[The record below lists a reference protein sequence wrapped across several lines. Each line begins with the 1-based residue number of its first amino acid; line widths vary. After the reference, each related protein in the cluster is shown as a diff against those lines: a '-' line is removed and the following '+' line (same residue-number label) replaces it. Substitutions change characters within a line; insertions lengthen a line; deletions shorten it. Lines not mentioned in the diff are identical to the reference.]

1 MNKRELLLK
10 ALRNETTPRPAW
22 VPFVGVHGGKLIGKS
37 AREYLQ
43 SSGLI
48 VQGLKKACE
57 LYKPDG
63 LPVVF
68 DLQLEAEVL
77 GCELRW
83 AEQTPPAVCSHPLE
97 QGKSLATLPVFDAAN
112 GRFPIVLE
120 AVRTMKKDMGGEVGL
135 YGLLCGPFTLALH
148 LMGNDI
154 FLQMFDHPDY
164 VKAVIGFCASVGQKV
179 AQAYLDNGVDVI
191 GVVDPMTSQISAEHF
206 EHFVTPAIDQIF
218 NVVRA
223 RGAISSLFV
232 CGDAT
237 RNIEAMC
244 HTGCD
249 NISIDENI
257 PLERIRDF
265 TRGHNKSFGG
275 NLRLTTVL
283 LLGDEDDA
291 RLDAIRCVDVGGGCG
306 FVLAPGCDLPFD
318 TPPKNLAAAAEMVLD
333 SYRREIAKR
342 TIIAKTAEAAVIAAA
357 PDYRKEPLVTIDVIT
372 LDSSSCAPCQ
382 YMMDAV
388 HRAAKRLSRPV
399 AIKEHR
405 ITTREGI
412 SMMTRLGVKNIPT
425 ICLDGEV
432 AFVSI
437 IPDQNTLA
445 AAIETK
451 IAGKKVM

>member
-1 MNKRELLLK
+1 MNRRELLLR

-22 VPFVGVHGGKLIGKS
+22 VPFVGVHGGKLIDKT

-43 SSGLI
+43 SSDLI

-57 LYKPDG
+57 LYQPDG

-83 AEQTPPAVCSHPLE
+83 ADQTPPSVCTHPLE
-97 QGKSLATLPVFDAAN
+97 QGKSLAALPVFDVAN
-112 GRFPIVLE
+112 GRFPIVME
-120 AVRTMKKDMGGEVGL
+120 AVRTMKKDVGSEVAL
-135 YGLLCGPFTLALH
+135 YGLICGPFTLALH

-179 AQAYLDNGVDVI
+179 TQAYLDNGVDVI
-191 GVVDPMTSQISAEHF
+191 AVVDPMTSQISAEHF
-206 EHFVTPAIDQIF
+206 TDFVTPAVNQIF
-218 NVVRA
+218 AFANG
-223 RGAISSLFV
+223 RGALSSLFV

-244 HTGCD
+244 RTACN

-306 FVLAPGCDLPFD
+306 FVLAPGCDLPYD

-333 SYRREIAKR
+333 GYRREIAKR
-342 TIIAKTAEAAVIAAA
+342 TIIAKTAEAAIVAA
-357 PDYRKEPLVTIDVIT
+357 PPDYQNEPLVTIDVIT

-388 HRAAKRLSRPV
+388 HRASKRLSKPV
-399 AIKEHR
+399 IVKEHR

-425 ICLDGEV
+425 ICLDGKV
-432 AFVSI
+432 AFISI
-437 IPDQNTLA
+437 IPDQNTLVS
-445 AAIETK
+445 AIEAK
-451 IAGKKVM
+451 IAGKGK

>member
-1 MNKRELLLK
+1 MNRRELLLR

-43 SSGLI
+43 SSDLI

-57 LYKPDG
+57 LYQPDG

-83 AEQTPPAVCSHPLE
+83 ADQTPPSVCTHPLE
-97 QGKSLATLPVFDAAN
+97 QGKSLAALPVFDAAN
-112 GRFPIVLE
+112 GRFPTVME
-120 AVRTMKKDMGGEVGL
+120 AVRTMKKDVGSEIAL
-135 YGLLCGPFTLALH
+135 YGLICGPFTLALH

-179 AQAYLDNGVDVI
+179 TQAYLDNGVDVI
-191 GVVDPMTSQISAEHF
+191 AVVDPMTSQISAEHF
-206 EHFVTPAIDQIF
+206 ADFVTPAVNQIF
-218 NVVRA
+218 AFVKG
-223 RGAISSLFV
+223 RGALSSLFV

-244 HTGCD
+244 RTACD

-306 FVLAPGCDLPFD
+306 FVLAPGCDLPYD

-333 SYRREIAKR
+333 GYRREIAKR
-342 TIIAKTAEAAVIAAA
+342 TIIAKTAEAAIVAA
-357 PDYRKEPLVTIDVIT
+357 PPDYQNEPLVTIDVIT

-388 HRAAKRLSRPV
+388 HRASKRLSKPV
-399 AIKEHR
+399 IVKEHR

-425 ICLDGEV
+425 ICLDGKV
-432 AFVSI
+432 AFISI
-437 IPDQNTLA
+437 IPDQNTLVS
-445 AAIETK
+445 AIEAK
-451 IAGKKVM
+451 ITDKGK

>member
-1 MNKRELLLK
+1 MNRRELLLK

-43 SSGLI
+43 SSDLI

-57 LYKPDG
+57 LYQPDG

-83 AEQTPPAVCSHPLE
+83 AEQTPPSVCTHPLE
-97 QGKSLATLPVFDAAN
+97 QGKSLAALPVFDVAN
-112 GRFPIVLE
+112 GRFPIVME
-120 AVRTMKKDMGGEVGL
+120 AVRTMKKDVGSEIAL
-135 YGLLCGPFTLALH
+135 YGLICGPFTLALH

-179 AQAYLDNGVDVI
+179 TQAYLDNGVDVI
-191 GVVDPMTSQISAEHF
+191 AVVDPMTSQISAEHF
-206 EHFVTPAIDQIF
+206 ADFVTPAVNQIF
-218 NVVRA
+218 AFVKD
-223 RGAISSLFV
+223 RGGLSSLFV

-244 HTGCD
+244 RTACD

-306 FVLAPGCDLPFD
+306 FVLAPGCDLPYD

-333 SYRREIAKR
+333 GYRREIAKR
-342 TIIAKTAEAAVIAAA
+342 TIIAKTAEAAIVAA
-357 PDYRKEPLVTIDVIT
+357 PPNYQNEPLVTIDVIT

-388 HRAAKRLSRPV
+388 HRASKRLSKPV
-399 AIKEHR
+399 IVKEHR

-425 ICLDGEV
+425 ICLDGKV
-432 AFVSI
+432 AFISI
-437 IPDQNTLA
+437 IPDQNTLVS
-445 AAIETK
+445 AIEAK
-451 IAGKKVM
+451 IAGKGK